1 MRGTPVSPMRTRPNS
16 LGLGQAHSSNSD
28 PAYAPFINQS
38 PPQTNGNDQSVDDA
52 ANVATNP
59 LLELAHDLGYDDTFP
74 GSVEERSNPTPD
86 ERVAPP
92 NPIVTP
98 RTEDEM
104 LVPGTELPR
113 SMSVEQEV
121 ASKSQAETG
130 GPTVPTLL

>member
-1 MRGTPVSPMRTRPNS
+1 MRTRPSS

-28 PAYAPFINQS
+28 PAHLDNASFINQFL
-38 PPQTNGNDQSVDDA
+38 PETNGNDQSADDA
-52 ANVATNP
+52 ANVAMNP
-59 LLELAHDLGYDDTFP
+59 LLEPAHDTDNPGHDDTFP

-92 NPIVTP
+92 SPIVTP
-98 RTEDEM
+98 QREDER

-121 ASKSQAETG
+121 ESKSQAKTG